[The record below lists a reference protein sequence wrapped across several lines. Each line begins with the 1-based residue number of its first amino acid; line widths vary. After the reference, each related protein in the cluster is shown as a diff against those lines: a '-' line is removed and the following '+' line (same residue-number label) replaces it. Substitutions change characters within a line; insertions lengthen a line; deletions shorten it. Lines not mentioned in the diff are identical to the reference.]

1 MEEPV
6 FIPFSEINRLVDSV
20 SERDLNMME
29 MQILSAF
36 NWQMNRLTGA
46 HFAGWL
52 SRLSTLCHAADLSEV
67 PFTKQSLFFANLAMQ
82 DAQVGPAITPSLIGL
97 ASVCSA
103 RWQLQ
108 LHPNVPT
115 DLLSLTGHSFDE
127 VSALVGHLHQY
138 VLGFDRTERLA
149 DLSACVQD
157 SFQGVRCCS
166 EQGERFSL
174 QPDHLGGGRAAGGDV
189 SQYF

>member
-6 FIPFSEINRLVDSV
+6 FIPFSEINRLVEGV

-52 SRLSTLCHAADLSEV
+52 SRLSTLCHDEDLSMV

-82 DAQVGPAITPSLIGL
+82 DAQVGPAVAPSLIGL

-115 DLLSLTGHSFDE
+115 DLLSLTGHTFDE
-127 VSALVGHLHQY
+127 VSALVGQLHQY
-138 VLGFDRTERLA
+138 VLGFARVHILA
-149 DLSACVQD
+149 DLCACVQD
-157 SFQGVRCCS
+157 SFQGVRCCP
-166 EQGERFSL
+166 EQVEHVSL
-174 QPDHLGGGRAAGGDV
+174 
-189 SQYF
+189 